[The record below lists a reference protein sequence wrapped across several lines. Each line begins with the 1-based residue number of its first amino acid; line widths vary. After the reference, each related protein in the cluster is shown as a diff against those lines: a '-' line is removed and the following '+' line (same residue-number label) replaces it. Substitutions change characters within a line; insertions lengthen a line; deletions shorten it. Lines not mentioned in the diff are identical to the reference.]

1 MGLTEH
7 DKCLFCKDNI
17 ETIDHIYLDCKNV
30 KQLWYETENWIKTI
44 HGCHFK
50 LADVMKIFGTQDKD
64 QIKHLILISGK
75 DELYAKRK
83 TGKKMELGNFKKYLL
98 KNLNITR
105 LHELTASDVE
115 SFDQWWNIFIEFF
128 RTDPVTSNSWYML

>member
-44 HGCHFK
+44 HDCHFK

-64 QIKHLILISGK
+64 QIKHLILISMK

-115 SFDQWWNIFIEFF
+115 SFDQWWNIFF
-128 RTDPVTSNSWYML
+128 RTDPVPSNSWYML